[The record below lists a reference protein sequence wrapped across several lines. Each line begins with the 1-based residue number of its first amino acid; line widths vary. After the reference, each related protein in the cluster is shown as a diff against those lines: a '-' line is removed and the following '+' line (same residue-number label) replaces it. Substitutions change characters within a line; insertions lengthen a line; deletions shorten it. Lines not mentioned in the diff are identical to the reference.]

1 MEKQLIDHLNQ
12 KGRYSQNDF
21 KLLETELK
29 KLSLKKGEIILDE
42 KEVCSS
48 IYFLIQGTALQLY
61 TDDTHNEMIIDL
73 NGPGDWL
80 LNHKSFATRKPS
92 EYIIKVFND
101 SEVYEL
107 SIESIHGL
115 IAKSQSFF
123 QLGKILEESTGR
135 VEFFDHN
142 YTPDQKYQFL
152 MEKRPNLL
160 QLFPQKI
167 IASYLKIT
175 PETLSRVRNRFSKR

>member
-1 MEKQLIDHLNQ
+1 MEKELIDHLNENG
-12 KGRYSQNDF
+12 KYSQDDF
-21 KLLETELK
+21 KLLETELLQ
-29 KLSLKKGEIILDE
+29 LSLKEGEIILKE

-48 IYFLIQGTALQLY
+48 IYFLIKGAAIQFY
-61 TDDTHNEMIIDL
+61 NDDTHNAVIVDL

-92 EYIIKVFND
+92 EYIIKVYSD
-101 SEVYEL
+101 SEVYQL

-123 QLGKILEESTGR
+123 QMGKILEESTSR

-142 YTPDQKYQFL
+142 YTPDQKYHFL
-152 MEKRPNLL
+152 MERRPHLI
-160 QLFPQKI
+160 QLFPQKV

-175 PETLSRVRNRFSKR
+175 PETLSRVRNRFSKT